1 MYPFRA
7 KPSCVGRYVEYTP
20 EKLRYS
26 RSNSWVYKDPRRDF
40 VTSSSSQMSGNI
52 TKHTKIRIKQ
62 TTPQKI
68 QLKGTYS
75 GKGRLLLIKMMILI
89 DG

>member
-40 VTSSSSQMSGNI
+40 VTSSSSQMSGNNKAHENPNK
-52 TKHTKIRIKQ
+52 TKNATKNPIERHI
-62 TTPQKI
+62 
-68 QLKGTYS
+68 
-75 GKGRLLLIKMMILI
+75 
-89 DG
+89 